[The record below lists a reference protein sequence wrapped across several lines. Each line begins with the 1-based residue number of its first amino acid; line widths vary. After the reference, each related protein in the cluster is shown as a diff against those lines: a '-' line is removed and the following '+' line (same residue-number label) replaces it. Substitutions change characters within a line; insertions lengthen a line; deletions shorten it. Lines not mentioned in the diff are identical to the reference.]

1 MYPSGRCV
9 AESIAKLKIAV
20 QWYESGSD
28 DSFKGR
34 NQSQDAVK
42 PHFAGALIRGFECR
56 EWPGIRTPEFEKLVL
71 WKLSPS
77 SWRITSMLWSLE
89 FSAAL
94 LGRGNQGLEERSAC

>member
-56 EWPGIRTPEFEKLVL
+56 EWA
-71 WKLSPS
+71 WDSDS
-77 SWRITSMLWSLE
+77 RIWEIGSLE
-89 FSAAL
+89 IVSFELAYYFYAVESGIFGSIA
-94 LGRGNQGLEERSAC
+94 GSG